1 MGNWISEH
9 ITLPQHVTPSEE
21 KENAISHFIGLALAV
36 IGFFMV
42 LASSAAP
49 GHPGSKAGMVI
60 FALTNIILYA
70 ASGFYHHI
78 KPGLMK
84 KFLRVLDH
92 SSIYILIAGSYTPV
106 LLYIGSPVTKWYA
119 VGIWITAA
127 LGILLTIRFWG
138 RLYAAHIAL
147 YVIMGWSIVS
157 IYGSVFPNIPDE
169 LFHYALM
176 GGITYTAGVLFY
188 AVRKIPHNHLIWHI
202 FVLGGSIWFFAG
214 YYLYLLA

>member
-1 MGNWISEH
+1 MGTWISQN
-9 ITLPQHVTPSEE
+9 ITLPKRVTISEE
-21 KENAISHFIGLALAV
+21 KENAVSHFLGLILSFFGLFAVAAANPVQNHPTAKAGMILFALMN
-36 IGFFMV
+36 IV
-42 LASSAAP
+42 LYASSA
-49 GHPGSKAGMVI
+49 
-60 FALTNIILYA
+60 
-70 ASGFYHHI
+70 FYHYL
-78 KPGLMK
+78 KPGLAK
-84 KFLRVLDH
+84 KLFRVFDH
-92 SSIYILIAGSYTPV
+92 SSIYLLIAGSYTPI
-106 LLYIGSPVTKWYA
+106 LLYIGSRITLIYA
-119 VGIWITAA
+119 VGIWIAA
-127 LGILLTIRFWG
+127 FLGIFLTIRFWG

-188 AVRKIPHNHLIWHI
+188 SVRKIPHNHLIWHI

>member
-1 MGNWISEH
+1 M
-9 ITLPQHVTPSEE
+9 
-21 KENAISHFIGLALAV
+21 
-36 IGFFMV
+36 
-42 LASSAAP
+42 
-49 GHPGSKAGMVI
+49 
-60 FALTNIILYA
+60 
-70 ASGFYHHI
+70 
-78 KPGLMK
+78 
-84 KFLRVLDH
+84 
-92 SSIYILIAGSYTPV
+92 

-127 LGILLTIRFWG
+127 LGIFLPIRFWG
-138 RLYAAHIAL
+138 TLYAAHIAL

-188 AVRKIPHNHLIWHI
+188 SVRKIPHNHLIWHI